1 MRQQQEVSEHLC
13 KGGLWQDSICRRFT
27 LDEKN
32 VLLQWSNLQPTR
44 WTPLRTA
51 DALSPVLCPGYYHVT
66 ILGEVT
72 QWWHPKLKNILF
84 AVPATSASVEYC
96 LISCIILFFSFF
108 FMSANTFS
116 FLNFLTFFLIKSLNQ
131 TKTFGLTHLLLNS
144 QSKQIFIILH
154 MRHQW
159 VIVSWKL
166 TVSGNTITQSEVWAT
181 FRKDQNVYD
190 LVLLGLICF
199 F

>member
-1 MRQQQEVSEHLC
+1 MCQPVWAHLSSAGTLDVKIQTRVKSRRKKRATLHLRKFNKWDWVCKRKIQIQVNCCTLNTHLTLLPDILPCWYVCLSPDSNDLSWESSSWVRQQQEVSEHLC
-13 KGGLWQDSICRRFT
+13 KSGLWQDSICRRFT

-72 QWWHPKLKNILF
+72 QWWHPKLKKILF
-84 AVPATSASVEYC
+84 AVPATSTSVEYR

-108 FMSANTFS
+108 F
-116 FLNFLTFFLIKSLNQ
+116 
-131 TKTFGLTHLLLNS
+131 
-144 QSKQIFIILH
+144 
-154 MRHQW
+154 
-159 VIVSWKL
+159 
-166 TVSGNTITQSEVWAT
+166 
-181 FRKDQNVYD
+181 
-190 LVLLGLICF
+190 
-199 F
+199 